1 MVFLGSTPIGGPI
14 LGYVSQRF
22 GPRTGVVIGGV
33 AAIVAG
39 IYGMRAVR
47 IRDAT
52 TSPITGGTMATAR

>member
-14 LGYVSQRF
+14 LGYVSQHF

-33 AAIVAG
+33 SAIVAG
-39 IYGMRAVR
+39 IYGTRAVR

-52 TSPITGGTMATAR
+52 PSPVTRSTMATAR